1 VELREKRPE
10 PILELRDHLSA
21 NRMTSGST
29 HPQSARWFVS
39 GDLDG
44 FFGLFFSGFPDLLLV
59 AGLAPL
65 CGLPLELVSSRIL
78 PAVAFSILIGNLFY
92 AWQAYCLAERTGRTD
107 VTAIPFGVNTPTI
120 FAYVFLIMLPVYLRT
135 HDSQLAWHVGVFA
148 CFLSGIVQ
156 TAGAFCTDWLRR
168 HTPRAALLCPLA
180 GIAIAFLCLGF
191 VLRIFQTPELALLP
205 TVIILAVYGSRIR
218 LPFRIPGGLL
228 CILAGVILVAVLRA
242 LDIYHLPAP
251 PPLAALGIHLP
262 RPVNVFEFLR
272 QGEGWKYLS
281 IILPMSALD
290 TIVSLQI
297 LESVKVAGDDYPT
310 WPSLLVNGMATLG
323 AAAFGSPFPTT
334 LYFGHMAHKAYG
346 ARVGYSIL
354 NGVATLLICITGLIS
369 PILHFVPLEVV
380 AIVIVWFGLVMVAQA
395 FQEIPKS
402 HCIAVAFGLLP
413 MLAAWGLQLVDLA
426 LRKAGSS
433 LLQAAPTF
441 GEELAIY
448 GLIALSQGALLVS
461 MVWAAAI
468 AYMLDRR
475 FLPAAGW
482 LLAGSVLS
490 FFGLIHAYELNSA
503 GIVNKLGIFSAPEFT
518 ISYASGALF
527 LAGCHFYIRRFPSAA
542 QNSESI

>member
-1 VELREKRPE
+1 M
-10 PILELRDHLSA
+10 S
-21 NRMTSGST
+21 SGST
-29 HPQSARWFVS
+29 RPLLARWFVP

-44 FFGLFFSGFPDLLLV
+44 FFGLFFSGFPDLLLI

-78 PAVAFSILIGNLFY
+78 PAVSFSILIGNLFY
-92 AWQAYCLAERTGRTD
+92 AWQAHRLAERTRRTD

-120 FAYVFLIMLPVYLRT
+120 FAYVFLIMLPVYQRT
-135 HDSQLAWHVGVFA
+135 HDSQLAWHLGVFA
-148 CFLSGIVQ
+148 CFLSGMVQ
-156 TAGAFCTDWLRR
+156 TAGAFCTDWLRH

-218 LPFRIPGGLL
+218 LPFRMPGGLL
-228 CILAGVILVAVLRA
+228 CILAGVILVALLRA
-242 LDIYHLPAP
+242 LHIYHLPAP
-251 PPLAALGIHLP
+251 PPLVGVGIHWP
-262 RPVNVFEFLR
+262 RPVNVFAFLR
-272 QGEGWKYLS
+272 QEEGWKYLS

-310 WPSLLVNGMATLG
+310 CPSLLVNGLATLG
-323 AAAFGSPFPTT
+323 AATLGSPFPTT
-334 LYFGHMAHKAYG
+334 LYFGHLAHKAYG

-354 NGVATLLICITGLIS
+354 NGVVTVLICTTGLIS

-413 MLAAWGLQLVDLA
+413 MLASWGLELVDLA

-433 LLQAAPTF
+433 LLQAAPNF

-461 MVWAAAI
+461 MVWAAAL
-468 AYMLDRR
+468 AYLLDRR

-482 LLAGSVLS
+482 LLAGAVLS
-490 FFGLIHAYELNSA
+490 FFGLIHAYDLNSG
-503 GIVNKLGIFSAPEFT
+503 GIVNKLGIFAAPQFA
-518 ISYASGALF
+518 ISYAAAALF
-527 LAGCHFYIRRFPSAA
+527 LAGCHFYNRRFPSAA
-542 QNSESI
+542 

>member
-1 VELREKRPE
+1 
-10 PILELRDHLSA
+10 
-21 NRMTSGST
+21 MTSGST
-29 HPQSARWFVS
+29 PPQSARWFVP

-44 FFGLFFSGFPDLLLV
+44 FFGLFFSGFPDLLLI

-65 CGLPLELVSSRIL
+65 CGLPLELVSSRIM

-92 AWQAYCLAERTGRTD
+92 AWQAHRLAERTSRTD

-135 HDSQLAWHVGVFA
+135 HDSQLAWHLGVFA

-191 VLRIFQTPELALLP
+191 ILRIFQTPELALLP
-205 TVIILAVYGSRIR
+205 TVIILSVYGSRIR
-218 LPFRIPGGLL
+218 LPFRMPGGLL
-228 CILAGVILVAVLRA
+228 CILAGIILVALLRA
-242 LDIYHLPAP
+242 LHIYHLPAP
-251 PPLAALGIHLP
+251 PPLVALGIHLP
-262 RPVNVFEFLR
+262 RPVNLFEFLR
-272 QGEGWKYLS
+272 HGEGREYLS

-310 WPSLLVNGMATLG
+310 RPSLLVNGLATLG

-413 MLAAWGLQLVDLA
+413 MLASWGLQIVDLA
-426 LRKAGSS
+426 LRKGGSS
-433 LLQAAPTF
+433 LLQAAPKF

-461 MVWAAAI
+461 MVWAAAL
-468 AYMLDRR
+468 AYILDRR

-482 LLAGSVLS
+482 LLSGAILS
-490 FFGLIHAYELNSA
+490 FFGLIHAYDLSPA
-503 GIVNKLGIFSAPEFT
+503 GIVNKLGIFAAPEFAF
-518 ISYASGALF
+518 SYAAAALF
-527 LAGCHFYIRRFPSAA
+527 LVGCHFYNRRFPSAA
-542 QNSESI
+542 QNSESV

>member
-1 VELREKRPE
+1 MASKNR
-10 PILELRDHLSA
+10 LEVRDRLSA
-21 NRMTSGST
+21 TNATSGSAP
-29 HPQSARWFVS
+29 PQSARWFVP

-44 FFGLFFSGFPDLLLV
+44 FFGLFFSGFPDLLLI

-65 CGLPLELVSSRIL
+65 CGLPLELVSSRIM
-78 PAVAFSILIGNLFY
+78 PAVAFSILSGNLFY
-92 AWQAYCLAERTGRTD
+92 AWQAHRLAERTGRTD

-120 FAYVFLIMLPVYLRT
+120 FAYVFLIMLPVYQRT
-135 HDSQLAWHVGVFA
+135 HDSQLAWHLGVFA

-218 LPFRIPGGLL
+218 LPFRMPGGLL
-228 CILAGVILVAVLRA
+228 CILAGVILVALLRA
-242 LDIYHLPAP
+242 LHVYHLPAP
-251 PPLAALGIHLP
+251 PPLVALGIHMP
-262 RPVNVFEFLR
+262 RPVNLFEFLR
-272 QGEGWKYLS
+272 QGEGWEYLS

-310 WPSLLVNGMATLG
+310 WPSLLVNGLATLG

-413 MLAAWGLQLVDLA
+413 MLASWGLQLVDLA
-426 LRKAGSS
+426 LRKGGSS
-433 LLQAAPTF
+433 LLQAAPKF

-461 MVWAAAI
+461 MVWAAAL
-468 AYMLDRR
+468 AYILDRR
-475 FLPAAGW
+475 FFPAAGW

-490 FFGLIHAYELNSA
+490 FFGLIHAYDLNSA
-503 GIVNKLGIFSAPEFT
+503 GIMNKLGIFAAPEFA
-518 ISYASGALF
+518 ISYAAAALF

>member
-1 VELREKRPE
+1 MAEKNR
-10 PILELRDHLSA
+10 LEVRDRLSA
-21 NRMTSGST
+21 TNATSGSAP
-29 HPQSARWFVS
+29 PQSARWFVP

-44 FFGLFFSGFPDLLLV
+44 FFGLFFSGFPDLLLI

-65 CGLPLELVSSRIL
+65 CGLPLELVSSRIM
-78 PAVAFSILIGNLFY
+78 PAVAFSILSGNLFY
-92 AWQAYCLAERTGRTD
+92 AWQAHRLAERTGRTD

-120 FAYVFLIMLPVYLRT
+120 FAYVFLIMLPVYQRT
-135 HDSQLAWHVGVFA
+135 HDTQLAWHLGVFA

-218 LPFRIPGGLL
+218 LPFRMPGGLL
-228 CILAGVILVAVLRA
+228 CILAGVILVALLRA
-242 LDIYHLPAP
+242 LHVYHLPAP
-251 PPLAALGIHLP
+251 PPLVALGIHMP
-262 RPVNVFEFLR
+262 RPVNLFEFLR
-272 QGEGWKYLS
+272 QGEGWEYLS

-310 WPSLLVNGMATLG
+310 WPSLLVNGLATLG

-413 MLAAWGLQLVDLA
+413 MLASWGLQLVDLA
-426 LRKAGSS
+426 LRKGGSS
-433 LLQAAPTF
+433 LLQAAPKF

-461 MVWAAAI
+461 MVWAAAL
-468 AYMLDRR
+468 AYILDRR

-482 LLAGSVLS
+482 LLAGAVLS
-490 FFGLIHAYELNSA
+490 FFGLIHAYDLNSA
-503 GIVNKLGIFSAPEFT
+503 GIVNKLGVFAAPEFA
-518 ISYASGALF
+518 ISYAAAALF

>member
-1 VELREKRPE
+1 
-10 PILELRDHLSA
+10 
-21 NRMTSGST
+21 M
-29 HPQSARWFVS
+29 
-39 GDLDG
+39 
-44 FFGLFFSGFPDLLLV
+44 
-59 AGLAPL
+59 
-65 CGLPLELVSSRIL
+65 
-78 PAVAFSILIGNLFY
+78 PAVAFSILSGNLFY
-92 AWQAYCLAERTGRTD
+92 AWQAHRLAERTGRTD

-120 FAYVFLIMLPVYLRT
+120 FAYVFLIMLPVYQRT
-135 HDSQLAWHVGVFA
+135 HDTQLAWHLGVFA

-218 LPFRIPGGLL
+218 LPFRMPGGLL
-228 CILAGVILVAVLRA
+228 CILAGVILVALLRA
-242 LDIYHLPAP
+242 LHVYHLPAP
-251 PPLAALGIHLP
+251 PPLVALGIHMP
-262 RPVNVFEFLR
+262 RPVNLFEFLR
-272 QGEGWKYLS
+272 QGEGWEYLS

-310 WPSLLVNGMATLG
+310 CPSLLMNGLATLG

-413 MLAAWGLQLVDLA
+413 MLASWGLQLVDLA
-426 LRKAGSS
+426 LRKGGSS
-433 LLQAAPTF
+433 LLQAAPKF

-461 MVWAAAI
+461 MVWAAAL
-468 AYMLDRR
+468 AYILDRR
-475 FLPAAGW
+475 FLLAAGW
-482 LLAGSVLS
+482 LLAGAVLS
-490 FFGLIHAYELNSA
+490 FFGLIHAYDLNSA
-503 GIVNKLGIFSAPEFT
+503 GIVNKLGVFAAPEFA
-518 ISYASGALF
+518 ISYAAAALF

>member
-1 VELREKRPE
+1 VAEKNR
-10 PILELRDHLSA
+10 LEVRDRLSA
-21 NRMTSGST
+21 TNATSGSAP
-29 HPQSARWFVS
+29 PQSARWFVP

-44 FFGLFFSGFPDLLLV
+44 FFGLFFSGFPDLLLI

-65 CGLPLELVSSRIL
+65 CGLPLELVSSRIM
-78 PAVAFSILIGNLFY
+78 PAVAFSILSGNLFY
-92 AWQAYCLAERTGRTD
+92 AWQAHRLAERTGRTD

-120 FAYVFLIMLPVYLRT
+120 FAYVFLIMLPVYQRT
-135 HDSQLAWHVGVFA
+135 HDTQLAWHLGVFA

-218 LPFRIPGGLL
+218 LPFRMPGGLL
-228 CILAGVILVAVLRA
+228 CILAGVILVALLRA
-242 LDIYHLPAP
+242 LHVYHLPAP
-251 PPLAALGIHLP
+251 PPLVALGIHMP
-262 RPVNVFEFLR
+262 RPVNLFEFLR
-272 QGEGWKYLS
+272 QGEGWEYLS

-310 WPSLLVNGMATLG
+310 WPSLLVNGLATLG

-413 MLAAWGLQLVDLA
+413 MLASWGLQLVDLA
-426 LRKAGSS
+426 LRKGGSS
-433 LLQAAPTF
+433 LLQAAPKF

-461 MVWAAAI
+461 MVWAAAL
-468 AYMLDRR
+468 AYILDRR

-482 LLAGSVLS
+482 LLAGAVLS
-490 FFGLIHAYELNSA
+490 FFGLIHAYDLNSA
-503 GIVNKLGIFSAPEFT
+503 GIMNKLGIFAAPEFA
-518 ISYASGALF
+518 ISYAAAALF

-542 QNSESI
+542 QNSEPI

>member
-1 VELREKRPE
+1 
-10 PILELRDHLSA
+10 LSA
-21 NRMTSGST
+21 GGSSAASAS
-29 HPQSARWFVS
+29 HVPARWFVP

-44 FFGLFFSGFPDLLLV
+44 FFGLFFSGFPDLLLI

-65 CGLPLELVSSRIL
+65 CGFPADLVASRIM
-78 PAVAFSILIGNLFY
+78 PAAAFSILGGNLFY
-92 AWQAYCLAERTGRTD
+92 AWQAHRLATRTNRSD

-120 FAYVFLIMLPVYLRT
+120 FAYVFLIMLPVYQRT
-135 HDSQLAWHVGVFA
+135 HDSQLAWHLGVFA

-218 LPFRIPGGLL
+218 LPFRMPGGLL
-228 CILAGVILVAVLRA
+228 CILAGMILIAVLKA
-242 LDIYHLPAP
+242 LHLYHLPAP
-251 PPLAALGIHLP
+251 PLAPLGIYLP
-262 RPVNVFEFLR
+262 KPVNIFEFLR
-272 QGEGWKYLS
+272 YGEGWGYLS

-297 LESVKVAGDDYPT
+297 LESVKVAGDDYAT
-310 WPSLLVNGMATLG
+310 RPSLLVNGLATLG
-323 AAAFGSPFPTT
+323 AAALGSPFPTT
-334 LYFGHMAHKAYG
+334 LYFGHLAHKAYG
-346 ARVGYSIL
+346 ARIGYSIL
-354 NGVATLLICITGLIS
+354 NGLAVLLICLTGLIS
-369 PILHFVPLEVV
+369 PILHFAPLEVV

-426 LRKAGSS
+426 LRKGGSS
-433 LLQAAPTF
+433 LWEAAPKF
-441 GEELAIY
+441 GDELAVY
-448 GLIALSQGALLVS
+448 GMIALSQGALLVS
-461 MVWAAAI
+461 MVWAASI

-475 FLPAAGW
+475 FLHAAGW
-482 LLAGSVLS
+482 LLAGAGLS
-490 FFGLIHAYELNSA
+490 FFGLIHGYDLNST
-503 GIVNKLGIFSAPEFT
+503 GIVNKLGILAAPEFT
-518 ISYASGALF
+518 ISYALAALF
-527 LAGCHFYIRRFPSAA
+527 LVGCHFYNARMPSPA
-542 QNSESI
+542 QD

>member
-1 VELREKRPE
+1 
-10 PILELRDHLSA
+10 
-21 NRMTSGST
+21 MTSGST
-29 HPQSARWFVS
+29 PPQSARWFVP

-44 FFGLFFSGFPDLLLV
+44 FFGLFFSGFPDLLLI

-65 CGLPLELVSSRIL
+65 CGLPLELVSSRIM

-92 AWQAYCLAERTGRTD
+92 AWQARRLAERTSRTD

-135 HDSQLAWHVGVFA
+135 HDSQLAWHLGVFA

-205 TVIILAVYGSRIR
+205 TVIILSVYGSRIR
-218 LPFRIPGGLL
+218 LPFRMPGGLL
-228 CILAGVILVAVLRA
+228 CILAGIILVALLRA
-242 LDIYHLPAP
+242 LHIYHLPAP
-251 PPLAALGIHLP
+251 PPLVALGIHLP
-262 RPVNVFEFLR
+262 RPVNLFEFLR
-272 QGEGWKYLS
+272 HGEGWEYLS

-310 WPSLLVNGMATLG
+310 RPSLLVNGLATLG

-413 MLAAWGLQLVDLA
+413 MLASWGLQLVDLA
-426 LRKAGSS
+426 LRKGGSS
-433 LLQAAPTF
+433 LLQAAPKF

-461 MVWAAAI
+461 MVWAATL
-468 AYMLDRR
+468 AYILDRR

-482 LLAGSVLS
+482 LLSGAILS
-490 FFGLIHAYELNSA
+490 FFGLIHAYDLSPA
-503 GIVNKLGIFSAPEFT
+503 GIVNKLGIFAAPEFAF
-518 ISYASGALF
+518 SYAAAALF
-527 LAGCHFYIRRFPSAA
+527 LAGCHFYNRRFPSAA
-542 QNSESI
+542 QNSESV